1 MSTTAFEAVSV
12 TETLPTMLDRD
23 RRGAVARVPRLSP
36 GWYLAVHDGD
46 EMAVVALPEGSLH
59 IGRSPTVGLSFDD
72 PTVSRR
78 HAIVV
83 REGDAVRVLD
93 DRSRN
98 GVIHNGTPVAE
109 AALSPGDELVLGRQR
124 LTVVRVT

>member
-1 MSTTAFEAVSV
+1 MSTTAFDPVSV
-12 TETLPTMLDRD
+12 TEPLSTLLERD
-23 RRGAVARVPRLSP
+23 RRGAAAHVPGLGP

-46 EMAVVALPEGSLH
+46 EITVVALPEGSLH
-59 IGRSPTVGLSFDD
+59 IGRSPAVGLSFDD

-98 GVIHNGTPVAE
+98 GVIHNGSPDSE
-109 AALSPGDELVLGRQR
+109 APLRPGDELVLGRQR

>member
-1 MSTTAFEAVSV
+1 MTTTAFEPVSV
-12 TETLPTMLDRD
+12 TESLPTLAERD
-23 RRGAVARVPRLSP
+23 PRGAVARLPRLDP

-46 EMAVVALPEGSLH
+46 DLAVVGLPQGSLH
-59 IGRSPTVGLSFDD
+59 IGRSPANQLSFDD

-98 GVIHNGTPVAE
+98 GVLLNGRPVAD
-109 AALSPGDELVLGRQR
+109 AVLRHGDELLIGRQR
-124 LTVVRVT
+124 LSVVRVT